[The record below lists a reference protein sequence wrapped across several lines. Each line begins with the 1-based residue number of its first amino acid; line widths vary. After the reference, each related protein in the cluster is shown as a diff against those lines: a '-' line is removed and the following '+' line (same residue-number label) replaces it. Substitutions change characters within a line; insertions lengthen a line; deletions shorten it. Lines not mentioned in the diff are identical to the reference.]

1 MSSEIYQLVAIDQTG
16 KEQVIELN
24 NDNKNDKGLLSFID
38 SGTTYMENEQALI
51 HYLMRQGKLDNPN
64 VKFAIKYNNRGVRYL
79 PVIYNDPEFRYVS
92 LNADDEIK
100 LKHYASYLINKI
112 DFVFCNSDFYSNIL
126 ILNNEIF
133 SEISNGNYL
142 DKHFLNKLRKYY
154 EAYGIIKEEFS
165 CKEDYK
171 KDLADGLKTY
181 KTIRTLYIFY
191 KIHLSS
197 KLNNKNILESNVY
210 DIPKELKYIIS
221 EEIKE
226 AKEIPQEI
234 QKAYDVDGMDG
245 VWGIKDAEDIVDKG
259 FNFK

>member
-1 MSSEIYQLVAIDQTG
+1 MSGELYQLVAIDETG
-16 KEQVIELN
+16 KEQVIKLN

-51 HYLMRQGKLDNPN
+51 EHLIKQGKLDNPN
-64 VKFAIKYNNRGVRYL
+64 VKFVIKYTNRGIKYL
-79 PVIYNDPEFRYVS
+79 PVIFNDPEFRFVS
-92 LNADDEIK
+92 LNAEDKTK

-112 DFVFCNSDFYSNIL
+112 DFIFCNSDFYSNIL
-126 ILNNEIF
+126 ILNSEIF

-171 KDLADGLKTY
+171 KELADGLKTY
-181 KTIRTLYIFY
+181 KSIRTLYIFY

-197 KLNNKNILESNVY
+197 KLNNKNILESNEY
-210 DIPKELKYIIS
+210 DIPPKLKYVIF
-221 EEIKE
+221 EEFQE
-226 AKEIPQEI
+226 NKEIPEEI
-234 QKAYDVDGMDG
+234 QKAYDRDNMDG
-245 VWGIKDAEDIVDKG
+245 VWAIADAEDIVDKG
-259 FNFK
+259 YKFK